1 MSGGR
6 ARGFRVERATETR
19 AAVVIARSAATA
31 MLAFLAGVALV
42 VWSAG
47 GVRRPPS
54 HAAPRVEHDASPLI
68 SADATSEDRSDLVT
82 AEHDAAP
89 TSPAADDPAEPSAET
104 APTPGFVVVEG
115 DAGLAAV
122 HGAGAAASADGD
134 AGAGADVP
142 TAVPFA
148 GPRRVEHGRVAYL
161 RCDGVPQRPGPYPCP
176 RDEALEAAVWNVLE
190 TLPRCAEA
198 PPGLGESDV
207 RLELARD
214 RPTVLRLR
222 APRPDVPRLDG
233 AAVLR
238 CAAGPLS
245 HVATTSGAT
254 RLMLAFRFSL
264 VDAATPRG
272 REAP

>member
-1 MSGGR
+1 MTVGR
-6 ARGFRVERATETR
+6 ARGFRVERAPETR
-19 AAVVIARSAATA
+19 ATVVVARAAATGV
-31 MLAFLAGVALV
+31 LAFLAGMALV
-42 VWSAG
+42 VWNAG
-47 GVRRPPS
+47 GVRRIPS
-54 HAAPRVEHDASPLI
+54 HAAPRLEQ
-68 SADATSEDRSDLVT
+68 
-82 AEHDAAP
+82 DAAP
-89 TSPAADDPAEPSAET
+89 APAAGPAPDDDTELPAAGREAAPEPAP

-122 HGAGAAASADGD
+122 GSTGD
-134 AGAGADVP
+134 APSTDDETPAGADVP
-142 TAVPFA
+142 TATPFT
-148 GPRRVEHGRVAYL
+148 GPRRIERGRIAYL

-176 RDEALEAAVWNVLE
+176 RDEALEAAVWSVLE
-190 TLPRCAEA
+190 TLPRCAGA
-198 PPGLGESDV
+198 PAGLGESDV

-214 RPTVLRLR
+214 RTTVVRLR

-264 VDAATPRG
+264 VDAAAPRADSRR